1 MAQEFEPLD
10 AASVAL
16 VACVSPWTRIHTAE
30 TFNDA
35 VALPGRAA
43 HLLASPAVETE
54 WKGRDRLGSAGAIW
68 KGHGFG
74 WDEPTATTAFAWGAH
89 ASLAEPALRVACHR
103 ARPSEASGEVVA
115 GGGAE
120 GLGNPLRVPIAIEA
134 IRGRSTSRRCR
145 AWAGRPCRC
154 RCGIPRGAADC
165 SLTARNSPAPGRSDR
180 A

>member
-103 ARPSEASGEVVA
+103 AAPSAASGEGRRVW
-115 GGGAE
+115 AE
-120 GLGNPLRVPIAIEA
+120 GRSEPFQGSHLNVRTAHRV
-134 IRGRSTSRRCR
+134 TS
-145 AWAGRPCRC
+145 
-154 RCGIPRGAADC
+154 
-165 SLTARNSPAPGRSDR
+165 N
-180 A
+180 